1 MSGPNP
7 RKREHPNFQSR
18 SARDE
23 AGELSRRY
31 SIEGDGAST
40 RPSASREHSNPYE
53 PATNDS
59 TPPPHDHEFTN
70 RLLHIHQHDGED
82 ASKPRKS
89 SASGKRRQGLALSPD
104 SMTKHVRGN
113 TEDKKVNGDS
123 VPKQGLGPRPIGGAE
138 KLGMFS
144 GVYVPTCLNVL
155 SILMFLRFGF
165 ILGQYSIE
173 FRLLRTQVNIVRL

>member
-1 MSGPNP
+1 MSGLSS
-7 RKREHPNFQSR
+7 RKREHSNFQSR

-31 SIEGDGAST
+31 SMEGGSA
-40 RPSASREHSNPYE
+40 RPTESREQSNPYE

-59 TPPPHDHEFTN
+59 TPPPREFVFTK
-70 RLLHIHQHDGED
+70 RLLREDQYDGE
-82 ASKPRKS
+82 PPHLRKR
-89 SASGKRRQGLALSPD
+89 SASGKRRQTMGDISL
-104 SMTKHVRGN
+104 TEQVHNEIENKKGN
-113 TEDKKVNGDS
+113 GGS
-123 VPKQGLGPRPIGGAE
+123 APKQGLGPRPVGGVE

-165 ILGQYSIE
+165 ILGQWSTIFPANKANTRRVKVKEEY
-173 FRLLRTQVNIVRL
+173 